1 MRQHRSK
8 WRRIIHDMRLQL
20 VALVL
25 LVSLMLLGML
35 AVYRALLQN
44 AQNTGAALAHS
55 YAAEEQSTLSV
66 YETLL
71 SFGTASMDEQLRS
84 GTTEESLAHWLQ
96 LYFQRLGTV
105 LGEGTV
111 DPYAVLDGTIVA
123 ANPWEGD
130 ETYDVY
136 QTQWFQKAMEANGDV
151 VFTDVYTDAIY
162 QKPVI
167 TIAQKCKSS
176 DALLVFDIFPENFQ
190 FSFDPISFKSGN
202 SYFLCDSNGKLIYQI
217 TDLNRPTEEI
227 QAYLDVLIAEIEA
240 GNYNGYEDYILDLN
254 GKRRGVY
261 YSTMSNGWYSVVT
274 VPYSNILGDWTSIAL
289 FFFLMLG
296 VFLLALAAM
305 AWRSGRL
312 MDRIDRTNETVRV
325 LGNSYYALYRVDF
338 SQNTYE
344 MIKGS
349 DYMRSRVP
357 EKGAYET
364 LLQAMSEII
373 APDARDDYLRSF
385 SRESI
390 QKLVTRRV
398 RDFGGEFLRRF
409 GNDYRWVSIRVLF
422 DESLAPEEVVLS
434 FREVDREKQI
444 QFQERKLLENAL
456 EAAHQNA
463 SAKQAFFSNMS
474 HDMRTPLNA
483 IIGLS
488 DLAAQHADDPEK
500 TAEYMQK
507 ITTSSRQLLS
517 LINDILDMSHME
529 QGNVVLNNQQLDLK
543 ECVEECLETFRY
555 QAEKDNKTLTVH
567 INLRNAMIM
576 GDSLRIHQIL
586 NNLLSN
592 AFKFTETGDT
602 VSISVSQIDDGDYA
616 KYKFV
621 VADTGIGMSPE
632 FLPKLFEPYAREMR
646 FSAKQ
651 ASGTGLGMPITKSL
665 VTQMDGEIQ
674 VESAPGKGSTF
685 IVILPFATV
694 METTDTEFHL
704 SGSSSENAE
713 FSLENKNILLA
724 EDNEVNME
732 IAAELLSMQ
741 GAIVTKAFNGV
752 QAVDLFRASEPFAFD
767 AILMD
772 MQMPE
777 MDGCEAAKRI
787 RAMRRPDANSVPI
800 IAVTANAFSEDI
812 AATAAAGMDAHI
824 SKPIDFQLLCRTLS
838 KLIVPAKKETAQHNQ
853 TTTGTEQHHL
863 TREEDCR

>member
-1 MRQHRSK
+1 MSSRRCKGVLHMKKHKSK
-8 WRRIIHDMRLQL
+8 WRRVVHDMRLQL

-25 LVSLMLLGML
+25 LTSLMVLGML
-35 AVYRALLQN
+35 AIYRALLQN
-44 AQNTGAALAHS
+44 AQDTGAALARS
-55 YAAEEQSTLSV
+55 YAAEEQSALSV

-71 SFGTASMDEQLRS
+71 SFGTASMDEQLRN
-84 GTTEESLAHWLQ
+84 GTTEEGLAHWLQ
-96 LYFQRLGTV
+96 LYFQRLETV
-105 LGEGTV
+105 LGEGAV

-130 ETYDVY
+130 ETYNVY
-136 QTQWFQKAMEANGDV
+136 STQWYQKAVAAAGNI

-167 TIAQKCKSS
+167 TIAQKCKST

-190 FSFDPISFKSGN
+190 FSFDPVSLKPGN
-202 SYFLCDSNGKLIYQI
+202 SYFLCDSAGTLIYQVSGL
-217 TDLNRPTEEI
+217 DRPAEEI
-227 QAYLDVLIAEIEA
+227 QQYLDRLIAEIEA
-240 GNYNGYEDYILDLN
+240 GNQNNYKDYILDLD

-274 VPYSNILGDWTSIAL
+274 VPYSNILGEWTSIAL
-289 FFFLMLG
+289 FFSLMLG
-296 VFLLALAAM
+296 VFMLALAAM
-305 AWRSGRL
+305 AWRSARL
-312 MDRIDRTNETVRV
+312 MDRIDRTNETVQV
-325 LGNSYYALYRVDF
+325 LSNSYYALYRVDF
-338 SQNTYE
+338 SQGTYE

-349 DYMRSRVP
+349 DYMRSRLP

-364 LLQAMSEII
+364 LLQAMSEVIE
-373 APDARDDYLRSF
+373 PDACDDYLRSF
-385 SRESI
+385 SKESI
-390 QKLVTRRV
+390 QKLVARRV

-409 GNDYRWVSIRVLF
+409 GEDYHWVSIRVLF

-434 FREVDREKQI
+434 FREVDQEKQI
-444 QFQERKLLENAL
+444 QIQERKLLENAL
-456 EAAHQNA
+456 EAARQNET
-463 SAKQAFFSNMS
+463 AKQAFFSNMS

-488 DLAAQHADDPEK
+488 DLAANHADDPEK
-500 TAEYMQK
+500 TYEYLQK
-507 ITTSSRQLLS
+507 IATSSRQLLS

-529 QGNVVLNNQQLDLK
+529 QGNVVLNNQQLNLK

-555 QAEKDNKTLTVH
+555 QAEKENKTLTVH
-567 INLRNAMIM
+567 INLRNARII

-592 AFKFTETGDT
+592 AFKFTEAGDT
-602 VSISVSQIDDGDYA
+602 VSVSVSQIDDGDYA

-621 VADTGIGMSPE
+621 VADTGIGMTPE
-632 FLPKLFEPYAREMR
+632 FLPNLFEPYAREMR

-674 VESAPGKGSTF
+674 VESEPGNGSTF

-694 METTDTEFHL
+694 KEA
-704 SGSSSENAE
+704 ENAQALPSDGSKIE
-713 FSLENKNILLA
+713 DAAFSLEGRHILLA

-732 IAAELLSMQ
+732 VAAELLSMQ
-741 GAIVTKAFNGV
+741 GVVVTKAFNGV
-752 QAVDLFRASEPFAFD
+752 QAVELFRSSEPFAFD
-767 AILMD
+767 AVLMD

-787 RAMRRPDANSVPI
+787 RAMRRPDAKGVPI
-800 IAVTANAFSEDI
+800 IAVTANAFSEDV
-812 AATAAAGMDAHI
+812 ASTAGAGMDAHI

-838 KLIVPAKKETAQHNQ
+838 KLVAPAKKGTKEHNH
-853 TTTGTEQHHL
+853 TI
-863 TREEDCR
+863 